1 MKGYYHLVVWLEAT
15 VFLYK
20 NISYQCILMFINITC
35 SKIDYNVLVN
45 KIVNNQCKLKQLLNK
60 NV

>member
-1 MKGYYHLVVWLEAT
+1 
-15 VFLYK
+15 
-20 NISYQCILMFINITC
+20 MFINITC